1 MTDASILTAEE
12 SMSLADCY
20 YINEDFDLALDAYA
34 AAESMAR
41 HDPIRFRSLS
51 HKSAALIQL
60 GRYEEAQVSA
70 MAALEV
76 CSAGL
81 HPGETEACRKRLGQT
96 LFELGRYHE
105 ALTSLE
111 QASELALMN
120 QRNVSKYSALIQ
132 QCKEKIAVSNTSV
145 SMPPPSPAPIVPPV
159 SASRPISTKPTRPT
173 MPKYQYY
180 QNETFMK
187 IEVLE
192 HSVKQ
197 EDLRVDILPRRLT
210 VILKK
215 QGVEFTVI
223 HGILYDKVDVAR
235 SKVLIKDEKVL
246 IKLRKTEPH
255 DWHELFGKKDDD
267 DEETIVPD
275 TEVIPTTTEKIR
287 PYASTRDW
295 SAIERNLEKV
305 EESETPQGEDAM
317 SKLFQKIY
325 SNASED
331 TRRAMIKSFQTS
343 GGTVLS
349 TNWDEVK
356 EKDYEGKDR
365 VAPKGQE
372 WKDWEGKKLPQKD

>member
-1 MTDASILTAEE
+1 MSEASIPTAEE
-12 SMSLADCY
+12 CLSLADCY

-34 AAESMAR
+34 AAESTAR
-41 HDPIRFRSLS
+41 HDCIRFRSLS

-60 GRYEEAQVSA
+60 GRYEEAQASA
-70 MAALEV
+70 TAALEA

-81 HPGETEACRKRLGQT
+81 RHGETEACQKRLGQT
-96 LFELGRYHE
+96 LFQLGRYQE
-105 ALTSLE
+105 ALTALE
-111 QASELALMN
+111 QASQLALLN
-120 QRNVSKYSALIQ
+120 QRNASKYEALIQ
-132 QCKEKIAVSNTSV
+132 QCKEKIAGLTPSATV
-145 SMPPPSPAPIVPPV
+145 PPPPPASIAPPV
-159 SASRPISTKPTRPT
+159 SSSRPIFTKPMQPT

-187 IEVLE
+187 IELLE

-197 EDLRVDILPRRLT
+197 EDLRVDILPRKLT

-235 SKVLIKDEKVL
+235 SKVLVKDEKVL
-246 IKLRKTEPH
+246 IKLRKLEPH
-255 DWHELFGKKDDD
+255 DWHELFGKKNDE
-267 DEETIVPD
+267 DEETKVPD
-275 TEVIPTTTEKIR
+275 TEVIPTTTEKVR

-305 EESETPQGEDAM
+305 EESETPQGDDAM

-325 SNASED
+325 SGASED
-331 TRRAMIKSFQTS
+331 TRRAMIKSYQTS